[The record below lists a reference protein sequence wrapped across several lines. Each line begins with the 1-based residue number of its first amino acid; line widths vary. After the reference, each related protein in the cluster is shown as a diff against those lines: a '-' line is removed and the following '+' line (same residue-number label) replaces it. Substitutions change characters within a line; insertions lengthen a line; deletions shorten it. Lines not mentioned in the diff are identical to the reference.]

1 MAAATKNSCYSDA
14 LPPGYVL
21 VKSSDF
27 TTPSGPSKASKDDS
41 PAKGSG
47 SLEEKKSSV
56 SLARPRLLRQNGRMG
71 GRRLAAKPVRQ
82 MIALSGT
89 VNSSAATALAV
100 SIGVNPS
107 TAGDWSNLIGL
118 FDEVRVVSSKIHFRF
133 DTSAVSAIDV
143 SCVGAYDPIEGS
155 ALASLANALQY
166 PVHHLSAQP
175 AGPTASS
182 AHPSAFTSNGYYSM
196 AAKVYMD
203 PTRNTTSTA
212 ITNGWMST
220 SDASDIWGYWKFL
233 CEPASSSV
241 VLKLTYHMEI
251 VCDFRSRQ

>member
-1 MAAATKNSCYSDA
+1 MACAKTSPYQDA

-27 TTPSGPSKASKDDS
+27 TSPSQPPPAAKKEDS
-41 PAKGSG
+41 SR
-47 SLEEKKSSV
+47 SCFEEKKTPMP
-56 SLARPRLLRQNGRMG
+56 LARPRLLRSNGRMG
-71 GRRLAAKPVRQ
+71 GRRLAAKPTRQ
-82 MIALSGT
+82 MIALSNT
-89 VNSSAATALAV
+89 INSSAATALAV

-107 TAGDWSNLIGL
+107 TTADWTNLVGL

-133 DTSAVSAIDV
+133 DTSAVSAIDIT
-143 SCVGAYDPIEGS
+143 CVGAYDPIEGT

-182 AHPSAFTSNGYYSM
+182 SHPVPVNSTGYYSM
-196 AAKVYMD
+196 QAKVYTD
-203 PTRNTTSTA
+203 NARNTTSAA

-220 SDASDIWGYWKFL
+220 SDSNDIWGYWKFL
-233 CEPASSSV
+233 CEAASSSV